1 MTDCPTCHHQEK
13 FGLKLNANSV
23 VDRVSRPVLRKRER
37 VVTEQEYIDVSRVN
51 DRIEMRNRENMRAV
65 SGGFSGC
72 TKP

>member
-1 MTDCPTCHHQEK
+1 M
-13 FGLKLNANSV
+13 KLNANSV

-37 VVTEQEYIDVSRVN
+37 VVTEQEYIDLRSVN
-51 DRIEMRNRENMRAV
+51 DRIEMSYRENVRPV